1 MEKDETEIRKK
12 DFTYRGKTIEELKK
26 LNVREFAPYI
36 RAKYRRNLLRQFQ
49 KIEDFVNTAK
59 MKMEKDKQIKTHQRD
74 IIIVPEMVGMK
85 INVHDGKNFAPVVI
99 TGEMLGHRLGEFAPT
114 RGKVKHSKAGIGA
127 TKGSKFKAK
136 K

>member
-85 INVHDGKNFAPVVI
+85 ISVHDGKTFMPVVI
-99 TGEMLGHRLGEFAPT
+99 TGEMLGHRLGEFSIT
-114 RGKVKHSKAGIGA
+114 RAKIKHSKAGIGA